1 MTTDPIS
8 DMLTRIRNGFRAN
21 LAEVS
26 LPSSKLK
33 IRVAEILLEEGYIAG
48 QTLVPDSKQGV
59 LKIVLKYEDER
70 SVITG
75 IKRISRPGRRVY
87 VGADDIPKVLNGIG
101 RAILSTSSG
110 VMTDRKA
117 REARVGGEVLCAIW

>member
-8 DMLTRIRNGFRAN
+8 DMLTRIRNGFRAD

-26 LPSSKLK
+26 VPSSKLK

-48 QTLVPDSKQGV
+48 QTLVSDSKQGV

-70 SVITG
+70 SAITG

-117 REARVGGEVLCAIW
+117 REARVGGEVLCAVW

>member
-8 DMLTRIRNGFRAN
+8 DMLTRIRNGFRAD

-26 LPSSKLK
+26 VPSSKLK
-33 IRVAEILLEEGYIAG
+33 IRVAEILLEEGYIAR

-70 SVITG
+70 SAITG

-87 VGADDIPKVLNGIG
+87 VGVDDIPKVLNGIG

-117 REARVGGEVLCAIW
+117 REARVGGEVLCAVW

>member
-8 DMLTRIRNGFRAN
+8 DMLTRIRNGFRAD
-21 LAEVS
+21 LAGVS
-26 LPSSKLK
+26 IPSSKLK
-33 IRVAEILLEEGYIAG
+33 KRVAEILLEEGYIAR
-48 QTLVPDSKQGV
+48 QELLPDSRQGV
-59 LKIVLKYEDER
+59 LKVLLKYEDER

-75 IKRISRPGRRVY
+75 LKRISRPGRRVY
-87 VGADDIPKVLNGIG
+87 VGANDIPKVLNGIG
-101 RAILSTSSG
+101 MAILSTSSG

>member
-8 DMLTRIRNGFRAN
+8 DMLTRIRNGFKAD

-26 LPSSKLK
+26 VPGSKLK
-33 IRVAEILLEEGYIAG
+33 KRIAEILLEEGYIAR
-48 QTLVPDSKQGV
+48 QEFVPDSKQGV
-59 LKIVLKYEDER
+59 IKIVLKYEDER

-75 IKRISRPGRRVY
+75 LRRISRPGRRVY
-87 VGADDIPKVLNGIG
+87 VGANEIPKVLNGIG

-117 REARVGGEVLCAIW
+117 QKATVGGEVLCAIW

>member
-8 DMLTRIRNGFRAN
+8 DMLTRIRNGFRAD

-26 LPSSKLK
+26 VPSSKLK
-33 IRVAEILLEEGYIAG
+33 IRVAEILLEEGYIAR

-70 SVITG
+70 SAITG

-117 REARVGGEVLCAIW
+117 REARVGGEVLCAVW

>member
-8 DMLTRIRNGFRAN
+8 DMLTRIRNGFRAD

-26 LPSSKLK
+26 IPSSKLK
-33 IRVAEILLEEGYIAG
+33 QRVAEILLEEGYIAG
-48 QTLVPDSKQGV
+48 QTFVPDSKQGV

-70 SVITG
+70 SAITG

-87 VGADDIPKVLNGIG
+87 VGTNDIPKVLNGIG

-110 VMTDRKA
+110 VMTDRRARKA
-117 REARVGGEVLCAIW
+117 KVGGEVLCAVW

>member
-8 DMLTRIRNGFRAN
+8 DMLTRIRNGFRAD

-26 LPSSKLK
+26 IPSSKLK
-33 IRVAEILLEEGYIAG
+33 QRVAEILLEEGYIAR
-48 QTLVPDSKQGV
+48 QTFVPDSKQGV

-70 SVITG
+70 SAITG

-87 VGADDIPKVLNGIG
+87 VGTNDIPKVLNGIG

-110 VMTDRKA
+110 VMTDRRARKA
-117 REARVGGEVLCAIW
+117 KVGGEVLCAVW

>member
-8 DMLTRIRNGFRAN
+8 DMLTRIRNGFRAD

-26 LPSSKLK
+26 IPSSKLK
-33 IRVAEILLEEGYIAG
+33 QRVAEILLEEGYIAG
-48 QTLVPDSKQGV
+48 QTFTPDSKQGV

-70 SVITG
+70 SAITG

-87 VGADDIPKVLNGIG
+87 VGTNDIPKVLNGIG

-110 VMTDRKA
+110 VMTDRRARKA
-117 REARVGGEVLCAIW
+117 KVGGEVLCAVW

>member
-8 DMLTRIRNGFRAN
+8 DMLTRIRNGFRAD

-26 LPSSKLK
+26 VPSSKLK

-70 SVITG
+70 SAITG

-117 REARVGGEVLCAIW
+117 REARVGGEVLCAVW